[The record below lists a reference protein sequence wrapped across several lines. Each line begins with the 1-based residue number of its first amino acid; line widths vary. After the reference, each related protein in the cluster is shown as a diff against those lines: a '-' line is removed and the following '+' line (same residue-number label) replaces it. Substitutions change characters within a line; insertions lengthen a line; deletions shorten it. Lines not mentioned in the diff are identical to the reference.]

1 MNKVIAIVFSCF
13 FVAFA
18 SVGTVAFAQDAKPAE
33 KAADKPA
40 DKASAEKP
48 LDMPKHSCKKPENPG
63 KLASERQQAQF
74 RKDID
79 SYRDCLTAFR
89 EQMNRQAKVYVEA
102 ANGAIQEFNDYVTE
116 LNASVK
122 K

>member
-1 MNKVIAIVFSCF
+1 MNKAIAIFLSCLF
-13 FVAFA
+13 IAAAGLSNVVA
-18 SVGTVAFAQDAKPAE
+18 AQETKPAE
-33 KAADKPA
+33 KAVEKAA
-40 DKASAEKP
+40 DKAAEKP
-48 LDMPKHSCKKPENPG
+48 LDMPKHSCKKPEHPG
-63 KLASERQQAQF
+63 KLASERQMATF

-79 SYRDCLTAFR
+79 GYRDCLTAFR
-89 EQMNRQAKVYVEA
+89 EQMNRQAKVYVDA